1 MTPYHRLILV
11 FIFEITYKI
20 WDACKNLVADDPEYI
35 VHGEDIMVKFSALQS
50 AKVSDTKAL
59 NITKGVAIE
68 MKIFTLIKENAS
80 ITSTEMARKLSV
92 NRRTIQ
98 RSLDVLKSK
107 GTIER
112 KGGKRYGYWEVYE

>member
-1 MTPYHRLILV
+1 
-11 FIFEITYKI
+11 
-20 WDACKNLVADDPEYI
+20 
-35 VHGEDIMVKFSALQS
+35 
-50 AKVSDTKAL
+50 
-59 NITKGVAIE
+59 
-68 MKIFTLIKENAS
+68 
-80 ITSTEMARKLSV
+80 MARKLSV